1 MAKGAKTKTY
11 TLRRASSVVF
21 ALISVLPLLLFA
33 YTLYAL
39 DVLQHHVAQIGLGSA
54 LVLSMIGFYIYS
66 VMMSRLSDILRDLET
81 SESAFPPLSASHGA
95 VAGAAQGPVVTM
107 AVEPG
112 PSGPMAEG
120 HTGAPR
126 QFPGAPSGRPSAFAG
141 RGRSGAGGRGGLVV
155 PGMGRITELKPVDAG
170 ALSDLDS
177 MWRAEAEPLLGKRV
191 LVAVRNSPDP
201 MKGILAQV
209 TQDGVIL
216 DQNGTRAG
224 ISYTRVSAIEADTT
238 PSPDSA

>member
-1 MAKGAKTKTY
+1 MARAVKTRTY
-11 TLRRASSVVF
+11 TLRRASSIVF
-21 ALISVLPLLLFA
+21 ALISILPLLLFA

-66 VMMSRLSDILRDLET
+66 VMMSQLSDILLDLQAD
-81 SESAFPPLSASHGA
+81 ESAPPPPGATHGA
-95 VAGAAQGPVVTM
+95 TQGPGVTM

-112 PSGPMAEG
+112 PSCQMAVV
-120 HTGAPR
+120 HSDGAPR
-126 QFPGAPSGRPSAFAG
+126 QNTVQTSCRPIPFAARGRP
-141 RGRSGAGGRGGLVV
+141 GAGGRGGLVV
-155 PGMGRITELKPVDAG
+155 PGMGRITELKPADES

-191 LVAVRNSPDP
+191 LLAVRNAPDP

-209 TQDGVIL
+209 TPDGLIL

-238 PSPDSA
+238 PDPV

>member
-1 MAKGAKTKTY
+1 MARAAKTRTY
-11 TLRRASSVVF
+11 TLRRASSAVF

-39 DVLQHHVAQIGLGSA
+39 DVLRQNVAQIGLGSA

-66 VMMSRLSDILRDLET
+66 VMMSRLSDILRDIEAN
-81 SESAFPPLSASHGA
+81 ESAQPP
-95 VAGAAQGPVVTM
+95 AGATQGPVVTM

-112 PSGPMAEG
+112 PSGPMAES
-120 HTGAPR
+120 HTTGTSR
-126 QFPGAPSGRPSAFAG
+126 PGAGR
-141 RGRSGAGGRGGLVV
+141 RGGLVV
-155 PGMGRITELKPVDAG
+155 PGMGRISELKPAAAS

-191 LVAVRNSPDP
+191 LVAVRNAPDP

-209 TQDGVIL
+209 TQDGLIL
-216 DQNGTRAG
+216 DQNGTRVG
-224 ISYTRVSAIEADTT
+224 ISYARVSAIEADTT
-238 PSPDSA
+238 PDPA

>member
-1 MAKGAKTKTY
+1 MTRAAKIRTY

-39 DVLQHHVAQIGLGSA
+39 DVLDQNLAQIGLGSA

-66 VMMSRLSDILRDLET
+66 VMMSRLSDILRALET
-81 SESAFPPLSASHGA
+81 DESAQPP
-95 VAGAAQGPVVTM
+95 AGAIQGPVVTM

-120 HTGAPR
+120 HSAGAPR
-126 QFPGAPSGRPSAFAG
+126 QDPVPTSGRPSPFAG

-155 PGMGRITELKPVDAG
+155 PGMGRITELQPTDAS

-177 MWRAEAEPLLGKRV
+177 MWRAEAEPLLSKRV
-191 LVAVRNSPDP
+191 LVAVRNAPDP
-201 MKGILAQV
+201 MKGTLAQV
-209 TQDGVIL
+209 TQDGLIL
-216 DQNGTRAG
+216 DQNGTRVG

-238 PSPDSA
+238 PNPA

>member
-1 MAKGAKTKTY
+1 MARVAKTRTY

-39 DVLQHHVAQIGLGSA
+39 DVLHHHIAQIGLGSA
-54 LVLSMIGFYIYS
+54 LLLTMIGFYIYS
-66 VMMSRLSDILRDLET
+66 VMMSRLSDILRDLEAD
-81 SESAFPPLSASHGA
+81 ESAPAP
-95 VAGAAQGPVVTM
+95 AGTTQGPVVTM

-112 PSGPMAEG
+112 PSGPMAES
-120 HTGAPR
+120 HTTGASR
-126 QFPGAPSGRPSAFAG
+126 QSPAPPSGRPSPFAA

-155 PGMGRITELKPVDAG
+155 PGMGRITELKPADAS

-191 LVAVRNSPDP
+191 LLAVRNAPDP

-216 DQNGTRAG
+216 DQSGTRVG
-224 ISYTRVSAIEADTT
+224 ISYRRVSAIEADTT
-238 PSPDSA
+238 AEPA

>member
-1 MAKGAKTKTY
+1 MARAAKTRTY
-11 TLRRASSVVF
+11 TLRRASSIVF
-21 ALISVLPLLLFA
+21 ALISVLPLLLFV

-39 DVLQHHVAQIGLGSA
+39 DLLNRHVAQLSLGLA
-54 LVLSMIGFYIYS
+54 LVSSMIGFYIYS
-66 VMMSRLSDILRDLET
+66 VMMSQLSDILLDLQAD
-81 SESAFPPLSASHGA
+81 ESAPPPPGATHGA
-95 VAGAAQGPVVTM
+95 TQGPVVTM

-112 PSGPMAEG
+112 PSGPIAEG
-120 HTGAPR
+120 HTAGASRANPT
-126 QFPGAPSGRPSAFAG
+126 PPPGRPSPVAA
-141 RGRSGAGGRGGLVV
+141 RGRPGTGGRGGLVV
-155 PGMGRITELKPVDAG
+155 PGMGRITELRLADES

-191 LVAVRNSPDP
+191 LVAVRNAPDP

-209 TQDGVIL
+209 TQDGLIL

-238 PSPDSA
+238 PDPA

>member
-1 MAKGAKTKTY
+1 MPRAAKTRTY

-33 YTLYAL
+33 YTLYTL
-39 DVLQHHVAQIGLGSA
+39 DKLHENVAQIGLGSA

-66 VMMSRLSDILRDLET
+66 VMMSRLSDILRDLEAE
-81 SESAFPPLSASHGA
+81 ESAPPP
-95 VAGAAQGPVVTM
+95 AGATQGPVVTM

-120 HTGAPR
+120 HTAGASR
-126 QFPGAPSGRPSAFAG
+126 QNPVPTSGRPSPVAG
-141 RGRSGAGGRGGLVV
+141 RGRPGAGGRGGLVV
-155 PGMGRITELKPVDAG
+155 PGMGRITELKPVDAS

-191 LVAVRNSPDP
+191 LVAVRNTPDP

-209 TQDGVIL
+209 TQDGLIL
-216 DQNGTRAG
+216 DQNGTRVG
-224 ISYTRVSAIEADTT
+224 VSYTRVSAIEADTT
-238 PSPDSA
+238 PDPA

>member
-1 MAKGAKTKTY
+1 
-11 TLRRASSVVF
+11 LVVF
-21 ALISVLPLLLFA
+21 ALITVLPLLLFA
-33 YTLYAL
+33 YTLYTL
-39 DVLQHHVAQIGLGSA
+39 DMLNHHVAQIGLGSA

-66 VMMSRLSDILRDLET
+66 VMMSRMSDILRDIEAE
-81 SESAFPPLSASHGA
+81 ESAPRFPEAT
-95 VAGAAQGPVVTM
+95 QGPVVTM

-112 PSGPMAEG
+112 PSGPMAKG
-120 HTGAPR
+120 HTAGAARANPVPP
-126 QFPGAPSGRPSAFAG
+126 PGQPSSFAA

-155 PGMGRITELKPVDAG
+155 PGMGRITELKPVDAS

-191 LVAVRNSPDP
+191 LVAVRNAPDP

-209 TQDGVIL
+209 TQDGLIL
-216 DQNGTRAG
+216 DQNGTRVG

-238 PSPDSA
+238 PDPG